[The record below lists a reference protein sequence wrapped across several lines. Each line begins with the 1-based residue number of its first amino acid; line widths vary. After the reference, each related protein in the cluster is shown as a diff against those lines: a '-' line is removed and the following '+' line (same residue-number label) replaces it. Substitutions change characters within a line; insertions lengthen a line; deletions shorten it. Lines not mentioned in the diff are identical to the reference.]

1 MSYCA
6 DSLWVLSKAIE
17 INAVADGKYALQHR
31 LNGRRFELDQRSADY
46 ARLFSQKTRLLD
58 GQQQSNLAT
67 DTVMT
72 VHQYLVNNGILLPV
86 DADVDTRQ
94 LLSFSAPTVPL
105 FGASRCLNFN
115 QHHAGQL
122 CLFGAPFAASFP
134 ATLGCRQAS
143 SSLRQYAQKIGINLH
158 TSAVRQLANLCQVP
172 PDYSFRTLQA
182 RVDAGLLDC
191 GDLQISP
198 FESAA
203 LAQQKIA
210 LTWRSCLAKGLV
222 PVMLGGDHSVTYPAL
237 QAVSTEHPAFY
248 VLHLDAHSDTYWSGT
263 DQIYGDAVPPHH
275 ANFMALALRDFPQI
289 RQVVQ
294 VGLRGLANFNLPES
308 PRQHVIW
315 ANDLQIG
322 PAVFPDP
329 TLPIYITLDLDVLD
343 PIWLPGTGE
352 ALPGGLSLT
361 QLALLLRDISRHRR
375 VIGVDMVELN
385 PTLDDS
391 GRSVKTALEALLL
404 LMNSGE

>member
-1 MSYCA
+1 MSYYA
-6 DSLWVLSKAIE
+6 DSKWVLSKAIE
-17 INAVADGKYALQHR
+17 FNAGSKGRFVVQHR
-31 LNGRRFELDQRSADY
+31 LSGRRFELDQISADY
-46 ARLFSQKTRLLD
+46 ARLFSQQTRFAE
-58 GQQQSNLAT
+58 GQQLSNLT
-67 DTVMT
+67 TETVT
-72 VHQYLVNNGILLPV
+72 TIHQYLVNNGILLPA
-86 DADVDTRQ
+86 DADVETRQ
-94 LLSFSAPTVPL
+94 LLSFQTPAAPL
-105 FGASRCLNFN
+105 FGATRCLNIN
-115 QHHAGQL
+115 QHQSGQL

-158 TSAVRQLANLCQVP
+158 TSAVRQLAHLCQVP
-172 PDYSFRTLQA
+172 PDHSFHTLQT

-203 LAQQKIA
+203 LAQRKIA
-210 LTWRSCLAKGLV
+210 LIWRSCLAQGLV

-237 QAVSTEHPAFY
+237 QEVAAQHPAFY
-248 VLHLDAHSDTYWSGT
+248 VLQLDAHSDTYWSGT
-263 DQIYGDAVPPHH
+263 DQIYGEAVQPHH

-294 VGLRGLANFNLPES
+294 VGLRGLANFNLPAS

-315 ANDLQIG
+315 ANNLQSDS
-322 PAVFPDP
+322 AVFPDP
-329 TLPIYITLDLDVLD
+329 TLPIYVTLDLDVLD
-343 PIWLPGTGE
+343 PAYLPGTGE

-361 QLALLLRDISRHRR
+361 QLALLLRDICGQRR
-375 VIGVDMVELN
+375 VIGMDMVELN
-385 PTLDDS
+385 PALDDS
-391 GRSVKTALEALLL
+391 GRSIKTALEALLL

>member
-1 MSYCA
+1 MFYCA

-17 INAVADGKYALQHR
+17 IHASSNGRCVVQHR
-31 LNGRRFELDQRSADY
+31 LNGRRFELDQLSADY
-46 ARLFSQKTRLLD
+46 ARQFSQQIRLAE
-58 GQQQSNLAT
+58 GQQLSNLTT

-72 VHQYLVNNGILLPV
+72 IHQYLVNNGILLPV
-86 DADVDTRQ
+86 DADLDIRQ
-94 LLSFSAPTVPL
+94 LLSFQMPAAPL
-105 FGASRCLNFN
+105 FGAPRCLNFN
-115 QHHAGQL
+115 QHNAGQL

-134 ATLGCRQAS
+134 ATMGCRQAS

-158 TSAVRQLANLCQVP
+158 QAAVRQLTHICQVP
-172 PDYSFRTLQA
+172 PDYSFQTLQT
-182 RVDAGLLDC
+182 RVDASLLDC

-203 LAQQKIA
+203 LAQRKIA
-210 LTWRSCLAKGLV
+210 LIWRSCLTQGLV

-237 QAVSTEHPAFY
+237 QEVAAQHPAFY
-248 VLHLDAHSDTYWSGT
+248 VLQLDAHSDTYWSGT
-263 DQIYGDAVPPHH
+263 DQIYGDSVPPHH

-294 VGLRGLANFNLPES
+294 VGLRGLANFNLPAS

-315 ANDLQIG
+315 ANDLRTG

-343 PIWLPGTGE
+343 PAWLPGTGE
-352 ALPGGLSLT
+352 ALPGGLSLN
-361 QLALLLRDISRHRR
+361 QLALLLRDLCGQRR
-375 VIGVDMVELN
+375 VIGMDMVELN
-385 PTLDDS
+385 PALDDS

-404 LMNSGE
+404 LINSGV